1 MPASQCDE
9 RHVAHV
15 GLGSNM
21 GDRELNLRRALQAI
35 DARPDIEVT
44 AVSSFHETEPVGGP
58 PQDAYLNAAA
68 TVRTTLSARG
78 LLDALHGIEAQLG
91 RERGARWGPRTLDL
105 DLLLYDD
112 VVNDE
117 PGLVLPRDDINR
129 YAFVLRP
136 LAELAGG
143 ERHPVSGQTYDELWA
158 AFDADSQPM
167 QRVDWPPA

>member
-1 MPASQCDE
+1 
-9 RHVAHV
+9 VARV
-15 GLGSNM
+15 YVSLGSNIE
-21 GDRELNLRRALQAI
+21 RRRNLRHA
-35 DARPDIEVT
+35 
-44 AVSSFHETEPVGGP
+44 
-58 PQDAYLNAAA
+58 
-68 TVRTTLSARG
+68 
-78 LLDALHGIEAQLG
+78 LDALNARYGPLTRSEVYESEAVGFDSDPFYNLVVGFDTDETPRDIQRALHAMESASG
-91 RERGARWGPRTLDL
+91 RLRSGELAARTLDL

-112 VVNDE
+112 LVNDE

-136 LAELAGG
+136 LAEIAGG